1 MNSIDIL
8 VNEHKNIKKIL
19 KIVRKICLSIVEGI
33 EIPYDDLYSIIDFI
47 RNYADKYHHGK
58 EEDMLFKDMDAEL
71 SEKIGKGPIQGM
83 FIEHDYGRS
92 FVRELEAALKAH
104 QAGNNEA
111 TIDIIANAV
120 GYANL
125 LNKHIDKEDNMIYK
139 FASNNLKK
147 ETLKKLDRQFE
158 TFEETKQHI
167 EVKKKYIELVNKLE
181 EKYIK

>member
-1 MNSIDIL
+1 MNSIEIL
-8 VNEHKNIKKIL
+8 ENEHGNIKKVL
-19 KIVRKICLSIVEGI
+19 KIVRKICLGIVQGM
-33 EIPYDDLYSIIDFI
+33 EIPYDDLYAVIDFI

-104 QAGNNEA
+104 QGGNNEA
-111 TIDIIANAV
+111 KIDIIANAV

-139 FASNNLKK
+139 FASNNLRK
-147 ETLKKLDRQFE
+147 ETLEKLDSQFK
-158 TFEETKQHI
+158 TFEEADSHI
-167 EVKKKYIELVNKLE
+167 QVKKKYINLVNMLE
-181 EKYIK
+181 EKYE